1 MRFGTKFLILGLV
14 ASMTFLSCKKMFDL
28 KPEDG
33 IIRDK
38 FWETKEQVHAAVV
51 GVYASLMGDL
61 DGNNAKNLDITLFT
75 WGELRADM
83 LAPGLG
89 AKPEDFEIMN
99 MNTQISNTIVDW
111 SPVYKI
117 INYCNTVIQYAPD
130 VRERDNTFTKEMLDE
145 TISEMKA
152 IRALMYFYL
161 VRSFGDV
168 PLKINATSN
177 DDEIV
182 QLDKSPQ
189 AVVLQ
194 QIVKDLNEAEA
205 VAVETFGDEI
215 VDKGRVTK
223 YTINAIQA
231 DVALWMEDYDA
242 ALVACDKVI
251 GSNKYAL
258 VPRSTAWY
266 TELYRMGNSVEGIFE
281 IQFDQQKLNDFFTMF
296 GVSSK
301 RYIAANK
308 VMDMIYTTEY
318 NDSLGTMDIR
328 GDGAAVRASDGAIWK
343 YIGNN
348 ADDLIGQSDSYTHWI
363 FYRYADILLM
373 KAEALAQMP
382 GRGEE
387 AMELVK
393 EIRDRAAAPLS
404 TEVNP
409 DFNNVDEMSRYI
421 LDERAREFA
430 FEGKRWYDVL
440 RYAKKN
446 NYEHISYL
454 QDLVGSMVPANTVRL
469 VKEKLLDH
477 NSHYFPI
484 YTRELET
491 NKKLTQNPFYQNQ

>member
-14 ASMTFLSCKKMFDL
+14 ASMTFLSCTKMFDL

-61 DGNNAKNLDITLFT
+61 SGSKNLDITLFT

-89 AKPEDFEIMN
+89 AKPEDFEVMN

-111 SPVYKI
+111 SPVYKV
-117 INYCNTVIQYAPD
+117 INYCNTVLQYAPE
-130 VRERDNTFTKEMLDE
+130 VRQKDNTFTEQMLNG

-168 PLKINATSN
+168 PLKLKATSN

-182 QLDKSPQ
+182 QLEKSPQ
-189 AVVLQ
+189 SEVLQ
-194 QIVKDLNEAEA
+194 QIVKDLNEAETLA
-205 VAVETFGDEI
+205 VTTYGNNQ

-231 DVALWMEDYDA
+231 DVALWMEDYNA
-242 ALVACDKVI
+242 ALIACDKVI
-251 GSNKYAL
+251 NSKKFGL
-258 VPRSTAWY
+258 VARSTAWY
-266 TELYRMGNSVEGIFE
+266 TELYRMGNSVESIFE
-281 IQFDQQKLNDFFTMF
+281 IQFDQQKLNDFFGLF

-308 VMDMIYTTEY
+308 VMDVIYTTEF
-318 NDSLGTMDIR
+318 NDSLNTMDIR
-328 GDGAAVRASDGAIWK
+328 GDGASVRASDGTIWK
-343 YIGNN
+343 YIGSN
-348 ADDLIGQSDSYTHWI
+348 AEDMIGQSDSYSHWI

-393 EIRDRAAAPLS
+393 VIRDRAAAPLS
-404 TEVNP
+404 TESHP
-409 DFNNVDEMSRYI
+409 DVTNVDEMSRYI

-446 NYEHISYL
+446 NYEHIGYL
-454 QDLVGSMVPANTVRL
+454 QDLVGSLVPANTVRL